1 MSRDRAGNNGR
12 KTLTIFLSAA
22 PYSGESASTAM
33 RLAKAALDA
42 GHRVNL
48 FASADGVY
56 GFTVGHRP
64 KGLPDAEAGFRRLME
79 QGQHVELCGSCLT
92 IRGLRREHLLP
103 GAAPSSLAG
112 LFRLIRESDVVLT
125 LGNER

>member
-1 MSRDRAGNNGR
+1 MTMP

-22 PYSGESASTAM
+22 PYAGESASTAM

-42 GHRVNL
+42 GHHVNL

-56 GFTVGHRP
+56 GFTVGHRA
-64 KGLPDAEAGFRRLME
+64 KGLPDAEAGFRLLME
-79 QGQHVELCGSCLT
+79 RGQHVELCGSCLT
-92 IRGLRREHLLP
+92 IRGLRREHLMP
-103 GAAPSSLAG
+103 GAEPSSMPN

-125 LGNER
+125 LGTLG